1 MKRTLSLIII
11 VCWLFAA
18 CQATPDKEVVVNKAN
33 GEFQE
38 KVESTEISTSENK
51 STSEAV
57 ADSDRI
63 WKTNF
68 QKGKVYI
75 NIDADIEIPDVK
87 AYPIIKIAQREF
99 TQEDVDTFLDTFLQG
114 EPLYEIS
121 NIKTKQEIE
130 NEIIYWKML
139 LQERKTSDP
148 DLYEEYRKVYTET
161 IENLKKELSSAPEI
175 YERKLLNTNLNQ
187 NVNTFEEV
195 NIIIPDNL
203 SEAERKLAQED
214 ADKMKAAM
222 EATSLVQMQGEAF
235 LNEGFPSILT
245 IRNGTNAKL
254 QFNNAKGSVAVEGID
269 IESCVPQGMNIG
281 YDEAAQIAKD
291 IAYKIGCCYM
301 DIAWAEIG
309 TKKYEVHDLEDKSN
323 PPQCYVFYFR
333 RFVNGIPETYE
344 ETISADTGG
353 YAPAYFYENLRIDI
367 DDSGILF
374 LKLIAPTEYIETLND
389 NTEMLTFEEIQDVF
403 RKNIE
408 IKHIWNDDQKIDSRE
423 IHIQRITLGMI
434 RIANQNDSDGFIL
447 VPAWDFFG
455 YTVTVSDDDSE
466 SKDDYTTSSYLTIN
480 AIDGSIIDRSLGY

>member
-1 MKRTLSLIII
+1 MRKKNITIILGLYFMMSLLIS
-11 VCWLFAA
+11 CK
-18 CQATPDKEVVVNKAN
+18 ATPEEAIVVNKSQNIERVIATKDIEN
-33 GEFQE
+33 KYEAPNYWE
-38 KVESTEISTSENK
+38 EIIPTEI
-51 STSEAV
+51 
-57 ADSDRI
+57 DSFKI
-63 WKTNF
+63 I
-68 QKGKVYI
+68 V
-75 NIDADIEIPDVK
+75 DADVMIPDVD
-87 AYPIIKIAQREF
+87 AYPIIKIIQREF
-99 TQEDVDTFLDTFLQG
+99 TQEDVNTFLDAFLQG

-130 NEIIYWKML
+130 DEIIYWQML
-139 LQERKTSDP
+139 LQERKISDP
-148 DLYEEYRKVYTET
+148 DLYEEYKKAYTET
-161 IENLKKELSSAPEI
+161 IENLKNELSSAPEI

-203 SEAERKLAQED
+203 SEEERKLAQED
-214 ADKMKAAM
+214 ADKMKAAL

-254 QFNNAKGSVAVEGID
+254 QFNNAIGSTALNGTDAFNKKPIGMEMSYERAAEIARD
-269 IESCVPQGMNIG
+269 IVN
-281 YDEAAQIAKD
+281 
-291 IAYKIGCCYM
+291 KIGCGYM
-301 DIAWAEIG
+301 DIAWTEIG
-309 TKKYEVHDLEDKSN
+309 TKNYELHGDEDGLDV
-323 PPQCYVFYFR
+323 PQCYVFYFR
-333 RFVNGIPETYE
+333 RFIKGIPETYE

-353 YAPAYFYENLRIDI
+353 YAPAYYYENLRIDI

-434 RIANQNDSDGFIL
+434 RIANKNDSDSFIL

-480 AIDGSIIDRSLGY
+480 AIDGSIIDRSVGH